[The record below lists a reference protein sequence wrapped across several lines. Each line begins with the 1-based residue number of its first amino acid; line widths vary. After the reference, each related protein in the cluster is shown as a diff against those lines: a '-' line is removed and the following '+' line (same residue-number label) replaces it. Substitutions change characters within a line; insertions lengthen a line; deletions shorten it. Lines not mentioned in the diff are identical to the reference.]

1 MPESTWERLVEER
14 KRRFLHRGMLFAGVS
29 GISYGLYTAFLT
41 LAQTQGVWGEWISGS
56 AWGMGNPALSA
67 FTVTFALAA
76 LAAAINDLFSGVWS
90 VLVCA
95 KNGQLNDLLMT
106 IRSKPGIVMMA
117 CSAIGGPIA
126 TIAYVVALNAAA
138 ASGNPGVIVPIAALN
153 CAIGTVL
160 GRILFNQGLEA
171 HKVAGVIVCLLA
183 SVLVGGTSYASIGP
197 GVFFG
202 CLFALIA
209 AFGWGLEGCV
219 AGFGTTLIDY
229 RVGIAI
235 RQSTA
240 GILELFVAFPI
251 FACIGEGFNEIGA
264 IAGAAFTD
272 PSLVLFLISG
282 LFAMPAFSF
291 WYKGNSMC
299 GTSLGMAC
307 NGTYAFWGPLFIWL
321 FMGVFGI
328 GGHSADYPPLKAVQW
343 VGALVMIAGIFL
355 IAVNPAGNLQ
365 KEGSRTVARSKD
377 PLTYAIILLF
387 LDGRQ
392 RCAQD
397 IISELK
403 PVYLDHKLLTVPDVA
418 EMLATAKENG
428 LLDETGYEASG
439 EELQLLYRI
448 NEYGRSMASRYLK
461 R

>member
-160 GRILFNQGLEA
+160 GQLLLDARQG
-171 HKVAGVIVCLLA
+171 VADGHSLDLA
-183 SVLVGGTSYASIGP
+183 SQRRSQLA
-197 GVFFG
+197 
-202 CLFALIA
+202 AL
-209 AFGWGLEGCV
+209 G
-219 AGFGTTLIDY
+219 
-229 RVGIAI
+229 
-235 RQSTA
+235 Q
-240 GILELFVAFPI
+240 
-251 FACIGEGFNEIGA
+251 
-264 IAGAAFTD
+264 
-272 PSLVLFLISG
+272 
-282 LFAMPAFSF
+282 
-291 WYKGNSMC
+291 K
-299 GTSLGMAC
+299 
-307 NGTYAFWGPLFIWL
+307 
-321 FMGVFGI
+321 
-328 GGHSADYPPLKAVQW
+328 LKAH
-343 VGALVMIAGIFL
+343 VGYLPVLNF
-355 IAVNPAGNLQ
+355 
-365 KEGSRTVARSKD
+365 
-377 PLTYAIILLF
+377 AIYKYIIHTSVLL
-387 LDGRQ
+387 
-392 RCAQD
+392 
-397 IISELK
+397 S
-403 PVYLDHKLLTVPDVA
+403 H
-418 EMLATAKENG
+418 
-428 LLDETGYEASG
+428 
-439 EELQLLYRI
+439 
-448 NEYGRSMASRYLK
+448 
-461 R
+461 